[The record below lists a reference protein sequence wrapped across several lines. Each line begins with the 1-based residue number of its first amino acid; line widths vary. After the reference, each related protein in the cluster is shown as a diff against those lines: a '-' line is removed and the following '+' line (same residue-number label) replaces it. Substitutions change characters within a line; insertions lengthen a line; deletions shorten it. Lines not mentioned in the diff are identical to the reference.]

1 MLQSLKAGYGE
12 QKESILDRIGK
23 KLKER
28 KNG

>member
-1 MLQSLKAGYGE
+1 MMRSLKAGYGE
-12 QKESILDRIGK
+12 QKETILSRIGN

>member
-12 QKESILDRIGK
+12 QKESVLSRIDR